1 MPVVYRGQDY
11 EVETDEIGPYVVKN
25 QLYNTNSKFNEVTA
39 RTMVYSIHYNFDTGE
54 VKVSDVDDA
63 RVHSGFV
70 RIDPHPNAKSGF
82 RYHAWRWSRAKVLKD
97 SRDLKFVRDGQGGK
111 VFTKIRDVDGMTV
124 KDLVMGPSTTTGQ
137 SDLKEI
143 ELAGVFDFPKPVD
156 LIQLLVETA
165 STSGSVVVDFFAGSG
180 TTGHSVMA
188 QNAADGGSRRF
199 VLVQLPEPLDPE
211 VKEQKVAAEFCDV
224 LGKPRNI
231 AELTKE
237 RLRRAGEKVR
247 ADNPMFAGDVGFR
260 VFKLDSSNLTAWDP
274 DREDLEESLLAAVE
288 SVKSDRSESDVL
300 YELLLRLGID
310 LCVPIEE
317 REIAGKMVH
326 AVGGGVVLA
335 CLAERV
341 GREDVEGLAEGIVGW
356 IGELKPVGDVTCV
369 FRDAAFD
376 DDVVKTNVTA
386 VLEQHGVT
394 TVRSI

>member
-1 MPVVYRGQDY
+1 
-11 EVETDEIGPYVVKN
+11 
-25 QLYNTNSKFNEVTA
+25 
-39 RTMVYSIHYNFDTGE
+39 
-54 VKVSDVDDA
+54 
-63 RVHSGFV
+63 
-70 RIDPHPNAKSGF
+70 
-82 RYHAWRWSRAKVLKD
+82 
-97 SRDLKFVRDGQGGK
+97 
-111 VFTKIRDVDGMTV
+111 
-124 KDLVMGPSTTTGQ
+124 
-137 SDLKEI
+137 
-143 ELAGVFDFPKPVD
+143 
-156 LIQLLVETA
+156 
-165 STSGSVVVDFFAGSG
+165 
-180 TTGHSVMA
+180 VMA

-247 ADNPMFAGDVGFR
+247 AENPMFAGDVGFR